1 MRAAALIVFCLL
13 LAGTYRTALPAETV
27 KQREQRLMVEKLL
40 ELKLAEVN
48 RKLASIDAGER
59 DVPEEARTRFRR
71 LTEELVL
78 KQDLA
83 NRKLEEIRT
92 AGGQD
97 WDRLKAEANSA
108 IEDLSRVYEKIKT
121 LLKGV

>member
-1 MRAAALIVFCLL
+1 MRAAFLIVFCLL
-13 LAGTYRTALPAETV
+13 LAGTVRTALPAETM

-59 DVPEEARTRFRR
+59 DVPEETRKKFTR

-83 NRKLEEIRT
+83 NRKLEEIRSVS
-92 AGGQD
+92 GQD

-108 IEDLSRVYEKIKT
+108 IEDLNRVFEKIRT